1 MITSKQRPV
10 KKSFRLIRLT
20 KILAMVFGLS
30 LIWNLS
36 VGLVEIKTAYLR
48 LSEAEETLKA
58 KEERKKT
65 LEARLVEVKGENYIE
80 KVARDKLAMQKPSET
95 VVLLEGVSVIL
106 DGQKLPARPSGEL
119 EEPIYKRWWRLVD

>member
-1 MITSKQRPV
+1 MITPKQRPV
-10 KKSFRLIRLT
+10 KKSFRLIRLA
-20 KILAMVFGLS
+20 KILAMIFGLS

-65 LEARLVEVKGENYIE
+65 LETRLVEVKGENYIE

-95 VVLLEGVSVIL
+95 VVLLEGVSVL
-106 DGQKLPARPSGEL
+106 DGQNLPTAPSDEL
-119 EEPIYKRWWRLVD
+119 EEPIYRRWWRLVK

>member
-10 KKSFRLIRLT
+10 KKSFRLIRLA

-36 VGLVEIKTAYLR
+36 VGLIEIKTAYLR

-95 VVLLEGVSVIL
+95 VVLLEGEDRGNTAVV
-106 DGQKLPARPSGEL
+106 AREASSEP
-119 EEPIYKRWWRLVD
+119 EEAIYLRWWRLIR